1 MALAMENFKKKRKMK
16 QLIITTILSLL
27 MIHCKGQQ
35 NDNIKPNNLKKDTME
50 YFNENTYKDWEID
63 NNYSAPYPEMEK
75 FLKRGNEKARIT
87 KDDAKIYVTISNTL
101 NPYEQILVYSPKTK
115 ICIASYKE
123 FYKNIIGFLTEYNEI
138 GKLIK
143 EIDYDKPYKFSIEDL
158 IKKMKDDYKV
168 DLLDVKHVISLYRY
182 EEKKELNIPLYEIWY
197 NYDDLNRNN
206 VECYLIN
213 GTTGET
219 LFTIKRFLGDK
230 KGSLLQNYLDSLK
243 NKQKT
248 TSAIYKTHQGKS
260 YTQAEWE
267 AYEEKQYE
275 EYCKRT
281 GRPYTPKNQLT
292 NPSDRDARKSFIAN
306 DFETGDKNIPKKKK
320 GFWG

>member
-1 MALAMENFKKKRKMK
+1 MNKVEVKDKIEKA
-16 QLIITTILSLL
+16 
-27 MIHCKGQQ
+27 
-35 NDNIKPNNLKKDTME
+35 LKKLKDKD
-50 YFNENTYKDWEID
+50 FVLLKNDLNE
-63 NNYSAPYPEMEK
+63 
-75 FLKRGNEKARIT
+75 R
-87 KDDAKIYVTISNTL
+87 TISHRL
-101 NPYEQILVYSPKTK
+101 AIYIEDI
-115 ICIASYKE
+115 
-123 FYKNIIGFLTEYNEI
+123 FTEYDVDCEYNKIPEGSKILDIIPRKGSVDDDTKAVTVYPDIIVHKRDTNNNFMVIEI
-138 GKLIK
+138 KKSTNNSNK

-275 EYCKRT
+275 EYCRRT
-281 GRPYTPKNQLT
+281 GRPYTPKNQQANL
-292 NPSDRDARKSFIAN
+292 SDQDNRKSFLAN
-306 DFETGDKNIPKKKK
+306 DKEKGDNNTPKKNK
-320 GFWG
+320 GFLGGLFN